1 MAASETAKGQPGTF
15 DDAESDESNIG
26 VFGTGREIEALG
38 RAEGME
44 DRRHDGLVETISN
57 ADGEAGLGIWH
68 RVRHQGA

>member
-1 MAASETAKGQPGTF
+1 MAASESAKGQPGTF

-26 VFGTGREIEALG
+26 VFGTSWEIEALRG
-38 RAEGME
+38 AKGME
-44 DRRHDGLVETISN
+44 DGRYDGLVETISN